1 MSLFQRNPNQDLHP
15 LFQLFDDYTTQGTN
29 RGFANSVRAFSP
41 KFDVREQQDTYELQG
56 ELPGIEQ
63 KDIHI
68 AFADPHTL
76 VVKGRIEREYSSE
89 GSHDPR
95 GRVTGE
101 VTDSSSNS
109 HKATVEDDPSES
121 ANGTSKDR
129 EVAEAP
135 KQSAQKEKHH
145 KKAPKYWVSERSVGE
160 FHRAFTFPSL
170 VDQNAVKANLKNGI
184 LSVVVP
190 KATHHEAKRIMVE

>member
-1 MSLFQRNPNQDLHP
+1 MSLLPRFPNSDVYP
-15 LFQLFDDYTTQGTN
+15 LFQFLEDYSAQGN
-29 RGFANSVRAFSP
+29 KSGHSNSVRAFSP
-41 KFDVREQQDTYELQG
+41 KFDVREHEESYELQG

-68 AFADPHTL
+68 SFADPHTV
-76 VVKGRIEREYSSE
+76 VVKGRIERDYSSE
-89 GSHDPR
+89 GAHAAQ

-101 VTDSSSNS
+101 VTDSSSAS

-121 ANGTSKDR
+121 TSAPSKSH
-129 EVAEAP
+129 EVAKSGH
-135 KQSAQKEKHH
+135 KQHH
-145 KKAPKYWVSERSVGE
+145 KSPKYWVSERSVGE

-170 VDQNAVKANLKNGI
+170 VDQDKVKANLKNGV
-184 LSVVVP
+184 LSVVIP